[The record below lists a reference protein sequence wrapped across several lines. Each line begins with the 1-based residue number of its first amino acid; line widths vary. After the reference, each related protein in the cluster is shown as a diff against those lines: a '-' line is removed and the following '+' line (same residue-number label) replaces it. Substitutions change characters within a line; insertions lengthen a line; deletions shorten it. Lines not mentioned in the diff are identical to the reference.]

1 MSRILVVR
9 REYWPPC
16 PHVHRNVNTLKDE
29 GHQVDFVCMRRK
41 GEKYHET
48 DDGFGVYR
56 FLGRKQRAGKL
67 NYVLEYAGAVIRAFL
82 SVTWLA
88 LRHRYDAVEVDT
100 LPDAMVFGT
109 IVPKLRGA
117 RIVLYLFECMPE
129 LFEASYDVP
138 PTHVASRILR
148 FIEIRAQRYADVVL
162 YVAPGCQEIQ
172 EPRAGVP
179 LNCDCIVNVPDE
191 ALFPPGPPP
200 TSDSAPA
207 DRPFRVTTHGTVLQ
221 KYGNH
226 VLVQAAAL
234 LKDRIPNLEIVIAGE
249 GEFLA
254 ELKELARTL
263 DVEDVVTFTGW
274 IPPGKLREIIVT
286 ADIGVVTILYDHFL
300 PSKLFEYMV
309 SRRPIV
315 CSRIGFIS
323 SFCTNDEVRFYAP
336 GSESEL
342 ADAIEELW
350 RDGEARAA
358 YPERA
363 SKLYARYRWPEMRK
377 KYVAVYDDLHRRGR

>member
-1 MSRILVVR
+1 
-9 REYWPPC
+9 
-16 PHVHRNVNTLKDE
+16 VHRNLHTLKDE
-29 GHQVDFVCMRRK
+29 GHRVDFACMRRP
-41 GEKYHET
+41 GEKYHEE

-67 NYVLEYAGAVIRAFL
+67 NYILEYAGAVIRAFL

-88 LRHRYDAVEVDT
+88 MRQRYDAVEVDT

-109 IVPKLRGA
+109 VVAKLRGA

-138 PTHVASRILR
+138 PSHIAPRILR
-148 FIEIRAQRYADVVL
+148 FIEIHAQRYADVVL

-179 LNCDCIVNVPDE
+179 LKCDCILNVPDE
-191 ALFPPGPPP
+191 AVFPPGPPP

-207 DRPFRVTTHGTVLQ
+207 DRTFRVTTHGTVLQ

-226 VLVQAAAL
+226 VLVKAAAR
-234 LKDRIPNLEIVIAGE
+234 LKGKIPNLEIVIAGE
-249 GEFLA
+249 GEFLP
-254 ELKELARTL
+254 ELKRLAAEL
-263 DVEDVVTFTGW
+263 DVEDVVRFTGW
-274 IPPGKLREIIVT
+274 VPPEELREILVT

-309 SRRPIV
+309 SKRPIV
-315 CSRIGFIS
+315 CSRIGFVS
-323 SFCTNDEVRFYAP
+323 SFCTNDEVLFYTP
-336 GSESEL
+336 GSETEL
-342 ADAIEELW
+342 AEAVLRLW
-350 RDGEARAA
+350 RNGEERAA
-358 YPERA
+358 YPVRA
-363 SKLYARYRWPEMRK
+363 AELYARYRWPEMRK
-377 KYVAVYDDLHRRGR
+377 RYVAVYDDLLRTPDPPAGDKE